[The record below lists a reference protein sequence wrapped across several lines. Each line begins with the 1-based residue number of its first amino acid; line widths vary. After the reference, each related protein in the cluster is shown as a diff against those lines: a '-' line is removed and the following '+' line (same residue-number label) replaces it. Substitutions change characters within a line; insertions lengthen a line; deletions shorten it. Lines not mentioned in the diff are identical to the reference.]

1 MKELFLF
8 FNNFI
13 QSPRLQMKIAT
24 LLLAFGLSAQL
35 AQAQLGAGAAR
46 PQGVISSGFIADP
59 PVTPSSHAS
68 TIVEADKTLL
78 AAWFGGSEE
87 GARDVVIWLS
97 RNEGGGWSKP
107 EEVANGVYESERIQ
121 YPCWNP
127 VLYKLKTG
135 QIILYYR
142 EGPSPAR
149 WWSLFKVSDDGG
161 RTWSKAKRLP
171 TGMLGPIKNKPVEVG
186 EWLLA
191 GSSVENDGWRV
202 YIERSRRPLVDQS
215 WSKSQPLNRSID
227 YGAIQPTILAWPD
240 GNVQVLCRTRQDVI
254 TESWSGDKGAT
265 WSRMRPT
272 ELPNPNAG
280 IDAVMLEDGRALLV
294 YNHTTSGRGTLNV
307 AISPDGRRWL
317 AAAVLENTPG
327 SEFSYPA
334 VIQTADKMV
343 HVTYTWKRERIK
355 HVVIDPSALST
366 REIVGGQWPK

>member
-1 MKELFLF
+1 
-8 FNNFI
+8 
-13 QSPRLQMKIAT
+13 MKIAT
-24 LLLAFGLSAQL
+24 LLTLLGMAAQL
-35 AQAQLGAGAAR
+35 APSSQAQNPAGAAL
-46 PQGVISSGFIADP
+46 PQGVVLSEFIADP
-59 PVTPSSHAS
+59 PPTPSVHAS
-68 TIVEADKTLL
+68 TIVEADKSLL

-97 RNEGGGWSKP
+97 RNDGNGWSKP
-107 EEVANGVYESERIQ
+107 EEVANGVYEKQRIQ

-127 VLYKLKTG
+127 VLYRLNTG
-135 QIILYYR
+135 QVLLFYR

-149 WWSLFKVSDDGG
+149 WWSLMKVSDDNG
-161 RTWSKAKRLP
+161 RTWSKAQKLP
-171 TGMLGPIKNKPVEVG
+171 SGMLGPIKNKPVEVG
-186 EWLLA
+186 EWLLC

-215 WSKSQPLNRSID
+215 WSKSMPLNRSID

-272 ELPNPNAG
+272 ELPNPNSG
-280 IDAVMLEDGRALLV
+280 IDAVMMHDGRAMLV
-294 YNHTTSGRGTLNV
+294 YNHATSGRGNLNV

-317 AAAVLENTPG
+317 AATILENTPG

-334 VIQTADKMV
+334 VIQTADKMI
-343 HVTYTWKRERIK
+343 HVTYTWNREKIK
-355 HVVIDPSALST
+355 HMVIDPAQLST
-366 REIVGGQWPK
+366 REMANGEWPK

>member
-1 MKELFLF
+1 
-8 FNNFI
+8 
-13 QSPRLQMKIAT
+13 
-24 LLLAFGLSAQL
+24 
-35 AQAQLGAGAAR
+35 
-46 PQGVISSGFIADP
+46 
-59 PVTPSSHAS
+59 
-68 TIVEADKTLL
+68 
-78 AAWFGGSEE
+78 
-87 GARDVVIWLS
+87 
-97 RNEGGGWSKP
+97 
-107 EEVANGVYESERIQ
+107 
-121 YPCWNP
+121 
-127 VLYKLKTG
+127 VLYRLKTG
-135 QIILYYR
+135 QVILYYR
-142 EGPSPAR
+142 EGSSPTH
-149 WWSLFKVSDDGG
+149 WWSLFKVSDDNG

-215 WSKSQPLNRSID
+215 WSKSQALNRSID

-240 GNVQVLCRTRQDVI
+240 GNVQVLCRTKQDVI
-254 TESWSGDKGAT
+254 TESWSGDKGVT
-265 WSRMRPT
+265 WTRMRPT
-272 ELPNPNAG
+272 ELPNPNSG

-294 YNHTTSGRGTLNV
+294 YNHTTSGRSPLNV

-317 AAAVLENTPG
+317 AAGVLENTPG
-327 SEFSYPA
+327 AEFSYPA